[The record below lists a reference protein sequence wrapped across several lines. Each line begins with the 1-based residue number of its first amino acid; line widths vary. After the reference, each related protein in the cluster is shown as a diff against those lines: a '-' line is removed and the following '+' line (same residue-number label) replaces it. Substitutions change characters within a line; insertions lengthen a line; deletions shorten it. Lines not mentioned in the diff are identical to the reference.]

1 MHGSLPETT
10 CPPIPGDGVS
20 FVSILGDRGRCL
32 FCLDSLPPR
41 RNRGTVS
48 LLSRFSTA
56 SPSACRDAVV
66 RLTGHRL
73 CGTWVTRRRTTV
85 EMDDRAQGRCPC
97 FSISATLPWGG
108 PDRGRCLF
116 CLDSLPPHRRRA

>member
-48 LLSRFSTA
+48 LLSRFSAA
-56 SPSACRDAVV
+56 SPPACRDAVV

-73 CGTWVTRRRTTV
+73 CCTRWSTSTKRRH
-85 EMDDRAQGRCPC
+85 GRP
-97 FSISATLPWGG
+97 G
-108 PDRGRCLF
+108 DRGRCLF
-116 CLDSLPPHRRRA
+116 CLDSL